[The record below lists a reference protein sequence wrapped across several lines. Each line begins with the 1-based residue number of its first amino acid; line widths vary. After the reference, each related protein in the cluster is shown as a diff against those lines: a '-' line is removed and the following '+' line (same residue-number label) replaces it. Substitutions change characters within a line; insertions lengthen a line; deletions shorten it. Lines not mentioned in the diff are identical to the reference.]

1 MTPRPSVDVV
11 GDPSGR
17 RSQRGLLVALGVDN
31 LGSGLF
37 LPLALVYTTAV
48 VGVPLALAGALVTAG
63 TLVGLAAPPLAGAVV
78 DRHGPKRVV
87 VASAVLQALGMAA
100 YLLATGPATVLLA
113 AALVAAGGQTF
124 YASVFALIADV
135 APEGPKDHAFATVE
149 VVRSA
154 AFGVGALVA
163 AALVSAAEPGVLR
176 GAVVVNGVSF
186 VVAGAL
192 LLALVH
198 PRRHADTAAPGVA
211 AEPPRAGQPVRQNRP
226 YLALIAVTVLLALPT
241 DLLLV
246 GGALYLREVAPAAAW
261 SAGASIAVLTALI
274 AVLNRRVVRWTAHW
288 RRTTAM
294 AAGGAC
300 LAVWALS
307 LAGAVLLPAGWVGA
321 WVLASSLVLAAGSL
335 LFGTRVN
342 ALAEAAAPPA
352 TRGRH
357 LAAFQYAFTAAALGA
372 PLLVSVSAVSL
383 WLPWVVA
390 AVMAVAGAVGVLA
403 LARHLPPSAVHPER
417 G

>member
-1 MTPRPSVDVV
+1 M
-11 GDPSGR
+11 
-17 RSQRGLLVALGVDN
+17 ALGVDN

-149 VVRSA
+149 MVRSA

-163 AALVSAAEPGVLR
+163 AALVAAAEPVVLR

-198 PRRHADTAAPGVA
+198 PRRHAAAGPGGGGSA
-211 AEPPRAGQPVRQNRP
+211 GPPRAAAPVWRDRP
-226 YLALIAVTVLLALPT
+226 YVALIAVTVLLALPT

-246 GGALYLREVAPAAAW
+246 GGALYLREVAPGSAW
-261 SAGASIAVLTALI
+261 AAGASVAVLTALI
-274 AVLNRRVVRWTAHW
+274 ALLNGRVVRWTARWH
-288 RRTTAM
+288 RTTAM
-294 AAGGAC
+294 AAGGGL

-307 LAGAVLLPAGWVGA
+307 LALVVLLPTAWVGP

-383 WLPWVVA
+383 WLPWAVA
-390 AVMAVAGAVGVLA
+390 AVMATAGGVGVLA
-403 LARHLPPSAVHPER
+403 LARHLPPSAVRP
-417 G
+417 

>member
-1 MTPRPSVDVV
+1 M
-11 GDPSGR
+11 
-17 RSQRGLLVALGVDN
+17 ALGVDD

-48 VGVPLALAGALVTAG
+48 IGVPLALAGALVTAG
-63 TLVGLAAPPLAGAVV
+63 TLAGLVAPPLAGAVV

-87 VASAVLQALGMAA
+87 VASAVLQALGMGA

-135 APEGPKDHAFATVE
+135 APDGPKDRAFATVE

-163 AALVSAAEPGVLR
+163 AALVTTAEPGVLR

-186 VVAGAL
+186 VLAGVL
-192 LLALVH
+192 LVALVH
-198 PRRHADTAAPGVA
+198 PRRHTAASPGDDA
-211 AEPPRAGQPVRQNRP
+211 GEASRAGAPVWRDRP

-246 GGALYLREVAPAAAW
+246 GGALYLREVAPGAAW
-261 SAGASIAVLTALI
+261 AAGASIAVLTALI
-274 AVLNRRVVRWTAHW
+274 AVLNGRVVGWTAHW

-307 LAGAVLLPAGWVGA
+307 LALVVVLPPAWA
-321 WVLASSLVLAAGSL
+321 APWVLGASLLLAAGSL

-372 PLLVSVSAVSL
+372 PLLVSVSVVSP
-383 WLPWVVA
+383 WLPWVAAAVVA
-390 AVMAVAGAVGVLA
+390 AAGGAGVLA
-403 LARHLPPSAVHPER
+403 LARHLPPSAVRPAHP
-417 G
+417 

>member
-1 MTPRPSVDVV
+1 V
-11 GDPSGR
+11 GEHTGR
-17 RSQRGLLVALGVDN
+17 RSRRGLLVALGVDN

-48 VGVPLALAGALVTAG
+48 VGVPLAPAGALVTAG

-124 YASVFALIADV
+124 YASVFALVADV
-135 APEGPKDHAFATVE
+135 APDGPKDHAFATVE

-154 AFGVGALVA
+154 AFGAGALVA
-163 AALVSAAEPGVLR
+163 AAVVTAAEPGVLR

-192 LLALVH
+192 LVALVH
-198 PRRHADTAAPGVA
+198 PRRHTAAGPGGGGA
-211 AEPPRAGQPVRQNRP
+211 AGPPRAAAPVWRDRP
-226 YLALIAVTVLLALPT
+226 YLALVGVTVLLALPT

-246 GGALYLREVAPAAAW
+246 GGALYLREVAPGAAW
-261 SAGASIAVLTALI
+261 AAGASIAVLTALI
-274 AVLNRRVVRWTAHW
+274 ALLNRRVVRWTARW

-294 AAGGAC
+294 GAGGAC
-300 LAVWALS
+300 LAVWAAS
-307 LAGAVLLPAGWVGA
+307 LALVGLLPTAWVGP

-372 PLLVSVSAVSL
+372 PLLVAVSAVSP
-383 WLPWVVA
+383 WLPWAVA
-390 AVMAVAGAVGVLA
+390 AVMAAAGGVGVLA
-403 LARHLPPSAVHPER
+403 LARHLPPSAVRP
-417 G
+417 

>member
-1 MTPRPSVDVV
+1 M
-11 GDPSGR
+11 
-17 RSQRGLLVALGVDN
+17 ALGVDN

-87 VASAVLQALGMAA
+87 VASAALQALGMAA
-100 YLLATGPATVLLA
+100 YLLATGPVTVLLA

-149 VVRSA
+149 MVRSA

-163 AALVSAAEPGVLR
+163 AVLVSASEPGVLR
-176 GAVVVNGVSF
+176 AAVVVDGVSF
-186 VVAGAL
+186 VVAGVL
-192 LLALVH
+192 LAALVH
-198 PRRHADTAAPGVA
+198 PRRHTASTPDGA
-211 AEPPRAGQPVRQNRP
+211 AGTTETGPSVWRNRP
-226 YLALIAVTVLLALPT
+226 YLELIAVAALLALPT

-246 GGALYLREVAPAAAW
+246 GGALYLREVAPGAAW
-261 SAGASIAVLTALI
+261 AAGASIAVLTGLI
-274 AVLNRRVVRWTAHW
+274 AVLNGRVVRWTMRW

-300 LAVWALS
+300 FAVWALA
-307 LAGAVLLPAGWVGA
+307 LAVVVLLPRGWVGP
-321 WVLASSLVLAAGSL
+321 WVLVASLVLAAGSL

-342 ALAEAAAPPA
+342 ALAEAAAHPA
-352 TRGRH
+352 SRGRH
-357 LAAFQYAFTAAALGA
+357 LATFQYAFTAAALLA

-383 WLPWVVA
+383 WLPWAVA
-390 AVMAVAGAVGVLA
+390 SAVAVAGGAGVLA
-403 LARHLPPSAVHPER
+403 LARHLPAAAVRP
-417 G
+417 